1 MKHRFTFEPDYKNG
15 ILTVLESGEVDPGV
29 YQPLHEES
37 YNLNEVK
44 DAIAAGLEEFI
55 RIFRRKN
62 FFPFRDLCVKFYG
75 SLPEFIGD
83 ENQKKLVLEYDD
95 AEAFPK
101 IEIPFEDDDVELET
115 LLDEDGDTKE
125 DEIKEIDD
133 EDDTPRFMPEDISEH
148 EN

>member
-1 MKHRFTFEPDYKNG
+1 MFETDDKNG
-15 ILTVLESGEVDPGV
+15 ILTALESGEVDPGI
-29 YQPLHEES
+29 YMPLHEES
-37 YNLNEVK
+37 YNLGEIK
-44 DAIAAGLEEFI
+44 AAVENGLESFI
-55 RIFRRKN
+55 QAFRRKN
-62 FFPFRDLCVKFYG
+62 FFPVRDLCIKFYG
-75 SLPEFIGD
+75 NLPDFLAD

-95 AEAFPK
+95 AESFPK
-101 IEIPFEDDDVELET
+101 IEIPFEDDDVELDA